1 MPAWSYAKGTIV
13 RLAITMVTLCVAC
26 SAWGD
31 DWADGNAAF
40 ARGDFSAALAHFE
53 AARDGGVSGPAVL
66 YNIAVCQYRLERWPD
81 AEASFTTIAREYPN
95 MAGLAEYNLG
105 LVARKR
111 GLTGEAVDRFLN
123 AYRLSADDE
132 TIRALASNQL
142 RELEPDVKLLSR
154 WAGAFGARA
163 GYDDNV
169 ALRDTSG
176 IPLGVT
182 TESPM
187 LDVFASVAGP
197 YSGSG
202 EGFRFEGSLYAIR
215 YFDADD
221 FDQNEINVGGLY
233 DWRPNEWRVQAGVN
247 AAAGWLGGD
256 PFDRRLGFSINASRY
271 LGDNA
276 SVGLA
281 WYYDDISEGD
291 DVFAGIAGSRSHIIA
306 RYRWFAPDGR
316 RVLLRLRHEQNDR
329 EDPGVSPTRTELTA
343 DYRFQ
348 PDRGWGYEAGASYRR
363 SRFGDLE
370 TPRTE
375 TLWSLSAGLTRTVF
389 ADWTLLVEYRYSDND
404 SNDPTFSYDR
414 NVLTVGMLRTF

>member
-1 MPAWSYAKGTIV
+1 MPAKPHAKGTTV
-13 RLAITMVTLCVAC
+13 RLAITIVLLCTAC
-26 SAWGD
+26 GARAD

-40 ARGDFSAALAHFE
+40 ASGDYGAALVFFE
-53 AARDGGVSGPAVL
+53 AARSAGLGGPAVH
-66 YNIAVCQYRLERWPD
+66 YNIAVCQYKLERWPE
-81 AEASFTTIAREYPN
+81 AEASFSYIAREFPN

-105 LVARKR
+105 LVARKSGR
-111 GLTGEAVDRFLN
+111 QGEAIERFLN

-132 TIRALASNQL
+132 TIRVLASNQL
-142 RELEPDVKLLSR
+142 RELEPDVKLASR

-169 ALRDTSG
+169 ALRDTSE

-215 YFDADD
+215 YFDADE
-221 FDQNEINVGGLY
+221 FDQNEINAGGLY
-233 DWRPNEWRVQAGVN
+233 EWRPNEWRIQVGAS
-247 AAAGWLGGD
+247 AAAGWLSGD
-256 PFDRRLGFSINASRY
+256 AFDRRIGVNVNAFRY

-276 SVGLA
+276 SIGLA

-291 DVFAGIAGSRSHIIA
+291 DVFAGIAGDRSHIIA
-306 RYRWFAPDGR
+306 RYRWFAADGR
-316 RVLLRLRHEQNDR
+316 RVLLRLRHEENDR
-329 EDPGVSPTRTELTA
+329 QDPGVSPTRTELSA
-343 DYRFQ
+343 AYRFQ
-348 PDRGWGYEAGASYRR
+348 PDRGWGYEAGLSYRR
-363 SRFGDLE
+363 SRFSDLE

-375 TLWSLSAGLTRTVF
+375 KLWTAHAGITRTVL
-389 ADWTLLVEYRYSDND
+389 DEWTLLVEYRYADND
-404 SNDPTFSYDR
+404 SNDPTFSYER
-414 NVLTVGMLRTF
+414 NVVTVGMLRTF